1 MKLSSLLKNLLLEY
15 SQGQIDKTIRRW
27 ENSPGFDK
35 NVALNLI
42 KTFDEKK
49 GGLSNKL
56 DIVVLPDKLKQGNN
70 YLNID
75 NYSYEDMEKL
85 VPSIPENPEKIK
97 KDAVKRFV
105 DKYSVNKGTAQSY
118 VARFLDKKD
127 SLKLAAKEGLEDI
140 GLSKEDV
147 LDLIPKKLQQREIF
161 LDPRNWEWLSFEQM
175 MDALFPSQKTVSG
188 EDINLASTEAD
199 KVYDKNGIEIYKGDD
214 VNKCISY
221 NPVIPSTKRK
231 KYGWCVTTVGN
242 TNYDYYRFMRPKSQ
256 EEEPT
261 FYFVFDRNKPSS
273 PEHATFDDQWHAF
286 VIQVTADQKK
296 YIVTGADNR
305 GDIFTKEDKGWEG
318 IADIVP
324 AETWAKIKNLKD
336 YFKPI
341 PLSKEEKGRKFAS
354 GKNLNLDEFKELS
367 QDEKIL
373 YIVGKASKNELSDKI
388 LEILP
393 KYKISY
399 EGKSTTLMNIAID
412 RGQDIPYNILSKYE
426 PLAKRYAIVRF
437 RYSQKPIPLPYV
449 KYLDEPSKEEYLKTF
464 DGNLTFDYIEKYFG
478 TEQARKYA
486 NEQAKKLG
494 YLPQD
499 AIKYISDSKLKN
511 LYSIYTK
518 LFKNWLFSDSVNMS
532 DEELGNQKE
541 MPKTSINPSPLTYD
555 DWKSLT
561 SQEKQTIFKLTQT
574 SDSNITKYDVASYA
588 VPFFLQ
594 DNNKIYALLP
604 TDDSTTDWVI
614 SDMNGK
620 SLIKISMDDMS
631 INDEKFISAYPDYS
645 SKDAK
650 RIIPLSALKIDD
662 EPISLNEITY
672 MLKLAGII

>member
-231 KYGWCVTTVGN
+231 KYGWCVTAVGN
-242 TNYDYYRFMRPKSQ
+242 TNYDY
-256 EEEPT
+256 
-261 FYFVFDRNKPSS
+261 
-273 PEHATFDDQWHAF
+273 
-286 VIQVTADQKK
+286 
-296 YIVTGADNR
+296 
-305 GDIFTKEDKGWEG
+305 
-318 IADIVP
+318 
-324 AETWAKIKNLKD
+324 
-336 YFKPI
+336 
-341 PLSKEEKGRKFAS
+341 
-354 GKNLNLDEFKELS
+354 
-367 QDEKIL
+367 
-373 YIVGKASKNELSDKI
+373 
-388 LEILP
+388 
-393 KYKISY
+393 
-399 EGKSTTLMNIAID
+399 
-412 RGQDIPYNILSKYE
+412 
-426 PLAKRYAIVRF
+426 
-437 RYSQKPIPLPYV
+437 
-449 KYLDEPSKEEYLKTF
+449 
-464 DGNLTFDYIEKYFG
+464 
-478 TEQARKYA
+478 
-486 NEQAKKLG
+486 
-494 YLPQD
+494 
-499 AIKYISDSKLKN
+499 
-511 LYSIYTK
+511 
-518 LFKNWLFSDSVNMS
+518 
-532 DEELGNQKE
+532 
-541 MPKTSINPSPLTYD
+541 
-555 DWKSLT
+555 
-561 SQEKQTIFKLTQT
+561 
-574 SDSNITKYDVASYA
+574 
-588 VPFFLQ
+588 
-594 DNNKIYALLP
+594 
-604 TDDSTTDWVI
+604 
-614 SDMNGK
+614 
-620 SLIKISMDDMS
+620 
-631 INDEKFISAYPDYS
+631 
-645 SKDAK
+645 
-650 RIIPLSALKIDD
+650 
-662 EPISLNEITY
+662 
-672 MLKLAGII
+672 